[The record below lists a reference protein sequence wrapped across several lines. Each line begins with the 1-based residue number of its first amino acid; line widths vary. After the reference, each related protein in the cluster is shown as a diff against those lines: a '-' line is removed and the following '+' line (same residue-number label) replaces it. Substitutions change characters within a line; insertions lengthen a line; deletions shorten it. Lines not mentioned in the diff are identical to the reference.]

1 MAVDNTHTKYLKGRD
16 KKVWT
21 TYKEALESQQKL
33 DNFMAG
39 FGKFDDLKE
48 GEEIDIPVKPK
59 NKDKIID
66 KKTKQNE

>member
-33 DNFMAG
+33 ENFMAG

-48 GEEIDIPVKPK
+48 GEEIEIPVRQQGK
-59 NKDKIID
+59 NKVID
-66 KKTKQNE
+66 KKTK